1 MKIKTI
7 KELKNISGKRI
18 LLRVDFN
25 VSLGANL
32 KVDREESYRLIK
44 TIPTIEYLTKRGAKV
59 IIMAHLGRPHG
70 GVVENLRLS
79 PVSKSLSRLLKKK
92 VLQSRTILGQETR
105 QLIKKMKDGDV
116 LMLENL
122 RFDIREEKANQKFAK
137 ALAALGDIYVN
148 ESFANNHR
156 HHASTSVI
164 QNYLP
169 SYAGLLLEQE
179 ILHLTGV
186 LENPRQPLVVI
197 IGGAKISTKIKLIK
211 NFLPA
216 AQRVLLGGA
225 LANTVLSVMG
235 VSVGKSLIEPKMFG
249 EVKKIKLTDNKVVV
263 PLDGVMAKNYQ
274 AKIGRLDALAD
285 IKKDEVILDIGRDTI
300 KFYEKIIKS
309 AKMVVWNGPMGLI
322 ETPFFARGTA
332 ALIKILA
339 NSRAE
344 TIVGGGETV
353 QMIRKMKL
361 ENKFSFIS
369 TGGGA
374 MLEFLEGKK
383 LPGLKNIIKK

>member
-225 LANTVLSVMG
+225 LANTVLSVIG

>member
-309 AKMVVWNGPMGLI
+309 AKMVVWKGPMGLI

>member
-32 KVDREESYRLIK
+32 KVDREESYSLIK

>member
-137 ALAALGDIYVN
+137 AIATLGDIYVN